1 MNNDAKQKNN
11 AGGDMLIEARALDK
25 RYRMGHVDVQVLRD
39 VSLKV
44 CKGETLSIMGAS
56 GAGKTTLLNI
66 LGGLDRPTGGSV
78 FFRGEDLFGMSGK
91 QRTRIRSVDVGF
103 VFQSYYLL
111 PELDVLENVMV
122 PAWSRRGAL
131 REMPAIRA
139 RAMNLLDSV
148 GLSDRADH
156 LPAELSGGEQQ
167 RAALARS
174 LINDPELVLSDE
186 PTGNLDSETGEQVLE
201 YLFKLIKDAGHSLIL
216 VSHNRVIADRCSRTL
231 FLQDGCLVS
240 ADG

>member
-1 MNNDAKQKNN
+1 
-11 AGGDMLIEARALDK
+11 
-25 RYRMGHVDVQVLRD
+25 
-39 VSLKV
+39 
-44 CKGETLSIMGAS
+44 
-56 GAGKTTLLNI
+56 
-66 LGGLDRPTGGSV
+66 
-78 FFRGEDLFGMSGK
+78 
-91 QRTRIRSVDVGF
+91 
-103 VFQSYYLL
+103 
-111 PELDVLENVMV
+111 
-122 PAWSRRGAL
+122 
-131 REMPAIRA
+131 MPAIRA